1 MQTETKLSLNQIIK
15 YVFAVVVIVIL
26 YLIALNGRYESVG
39 NGYVIL
45 DKWQKQTFVIGS
57 TEFPVIRNGKEE
69 INQQSNENGYFIEFE
84 YVQIF
89 VNRTSMNTTN
99 LIGKYS
105 VFGGSTFIIISFVI
119 GICCSL
125 WTYNISK
132 QIDWKFMDIFYNI

>member
-69 INQQSNENGYFIEFE
+69 INQ
-84 YVQIF
+84 
-89 VNRTSMNTTN
+89 
-99 LIGKYS
+99 
-105 VFGGSTFIIISFVI
+105 
-119 GICCSL
+119 
-125 WTYNISK
+125 
-132 QIDWKFMDIFYNI
+132 